1 MEIRGKIDS
10 KMLSPNSTY
19 AAYIV
24 FKVAPGAYGL
34 DSPYPETSVSLGGS
48 KSACHVCFDVSDR
61 DAEGSWLTLRPS
73 SRRSY
78 LEIPPPNVGAFS
90 SQKSLRSIRYIE
102 FLDTCMEH

>member
-1 MEIRGKIDS
+1 
-10 KMLSPNSTY
+10 MLSPNSTY

-48 KSACHVCFDVSDR
+48 KSTCHVCLDVSDR
-61 DAEGSWLTLRPS
+61 DDEDSWLTLRPS

-90 SQKSLRSIRYIE
+90 SQKKFAQYPLHRIFRHMHGALNTVE
-102 FLDTCMEH
+102 QNN